1 MKSRPDVLELGVAV
15 QDCVP
20 CNLCGED
27 DPEVLFEPGVA
38 QVARIV
44 RCKNCGLMYAS
55 PRGQLV
61 DADDYQRFEPEG
73 LLEGVS
79 DDESHPYR
87 WRLDK
92 EKLQVRDFESTTRKL
107 RHLHPNQGHMV
118 EVGSGLGYLLRSFQ
132 DKGWSVEAIDPWPEL
147 STHTKEAHGF
157 ETAPM
162 TLEQASLPSASVD
175 VLVMLHVIE
184 HVPDP
189 VGTLSEIF
197 RVLKPG
203 GHAVIE
209 TPRYDTVTYKIMGRR
224 ERSLR
229 QDGHIYFFT
238 TATLRDCYQKVG
250 FREVDTEFVGRSMTA
265 SRFLWNAAN
274 VTRSDAV
281 RKFTAR
287 TADTLRLDRIKFRMN
302 LRDMM
307 RVIIEKPVA
316 NG

>member
-1 MKSRPDVLELGVAV
+1 
-15 QDCVP
+15 
-20 CNLCGED
+20 
-27 DPEVLFEPGVA
+27 
-38 QVARIV
+38 
-44 RCKNCGLMYAS
+44 MYAS

-61 DADDYQRFEPEG
+61 DADDYQRFTAEG
-73 LLEGVS
+73 LLKGVAE
-79 DDESHPYR
+79 DESHPYR

-92 EKLQVRDFESTTRKL
+92 EKLQVRDFDSTRRKL
-107 RHLHPNQGHMV
+107 QRLHKKHGHMV
-118 EVGSGLGYLLRSFQ
+118 EVGSGLGYLLRSFR
-132 DKGWSVEAIDPWPEL
+132 DEGWSVEAIDPWPEL
-147 STHTKEAHGF
+147 GVHTREAHGF
-157 ETAPM
+157 DTAPM
-162 TLEQASLPSASVD
+162 TLEQAALPSASVD
-175 VLVMLHVIE
+175 ALVMLHVIE

-189 VGTLSEIF
+189 LGTLSEIF

-209 TPRYDTVTYKIMGRR
+209 TPRYDTLNYKLMGRR

-238 TATLRDCYQKVG
+238 TDTLRACYQKAG

-274 VTRSDAV
+274 VTRSDTV
-281 RKFTAR
+281 RR
-287 TADTLRLDRIKFRMN
+287 LSSRSADALRLDRIRFHMN

-307 RVIIEKPVA
+307 RVMIEKPVA